1 MCVIINTKKI
11 NWFGLHVVI
20 WLIKCMGLWSHKT
33 KLNTFIVLME
43 SSLIFN
49 VLGWGLKTWIAS
61 FWFSKIGLMMFIL
74 NVLEVNLKTCKI
86 FYHHMKL
93 FCLKNIRNWLWKRN
107 YLKMIMMIFKS
118 YQKSYLK
125 MIMMRFKTYQR
136 SYECKVGCNYCR
148 IYIIPMLK
156 KRRILNVIFN

>member
-1 MCVIINTKKI
+1 
-11 NWFGLHVVI
+11 
-20 WLIKCMGLWSHKT
+20 
-33 KLNTFIVLME
+33 
-43 SSLIFN
+43 
-49 VLGWGLKTWIAS
+49 
-61 FWFSKIGLMMFIL
+61 
-74 NVLEVNLKTCKI
+74 
-86 FYHHMKL
+86 MKL